1 MLQKMFSAALTIAAV
16 VCLVATTANAQVR
29 YDSGT
34 RMLHIPSMVLDGK
47 QTFWSVWVRITDYG
61 TVTVTVTVRDLG
73 METTH
78 AQYDAAQQQLRIQN
92 LLIDHVHL
100 FDQVTLERPAFE
112 LVRAN
117 GVPFDSGEGGQHTL
131 VVKLDLGEE
140 PNCGLQPCP
149 VFILTHVNKP
159 ATEQEFCSNNKLQEL
174 LTKDPDGTPINFT
187 QLRNAC
193 SFDGSR
199 GFRETLVQYSP
210 SFPSTYRY
218 RFTYTP

>member
-1 MLQKMFSAALTIAAV
+1 MRKISATLAVAAM
-16 VCLVATTANAQVR
+16 VCMAATTVSAQAR

-34 RMLHIPSMVLDGK
+34 RMLHIPSMVLDGR
-47 QTFWSVWVRITDYG
+47 QTFWNVWVRITDYG
-61 TVTVTVTVRDLG
+61 TVTVRDLG
-73 METTH
+73 TGTTH
-78 AQYDAAQQQLRIQN
+78 AQYDAAQQQLHIPN
-92 LLIDHVHL
+92 LLIDHVYP
-100 FDQVTLERPAFE
+100 FERVTLERPGFE
-112 LVRAN
+112 LVRAHD
-117 GVPFDSGEGGQHTL
+117 VPFDSGEGGQHTL
-131 VVKLDLGEE
+131 VVELDLGEE
-140 PNCGLQPCP
+140 PNCGPQPCP
-149 VFILTHVNKP
+149 IFILTHVNKP

-174 LTKDPDGTPINFT
+174 LTKDPDGTPISFT